1 VSVLQN
7 CVFGFFAISISIT
20 DVKTH
25 KIRNRTLLL
34 FTGTIVVSSFIPSS
48 AELNPFAGIQF
59 LTIFSLL
66 HVLSNSVRESG
77 GIGFG
82 DVKLVA
88 VLAFAFFDSGVQSL
102 AIFFIALWLALLAH
116 TSLYFL
122 IYRKFP
128 RRIALAPDI
137 FLASGLYL
145 YAPIALLLPQ

>member
-1 VSVLQN
+1 M
-7 CVFGFFAISISIT
+7 
-20 DVKTH
+20 
-25 KIRNRTLLL
+25 
-34 FTGTIVVSSFIPSS
+34 VVSSFIPSS
-48 AELNPFAGIQF
+48 AELNLLAGLQF
-59 LTIFSLL
+59 LAVFSLL
-66 HVLSNSVRESG
+66 YVLSNSVRESG

-122 IYRKFP
+122 IYRTFP

-145 YAPIALLLPQ
+145 YTPIALLLPQ

>member
-7 CVFGFFAISISIT
+7 CVFGCFAIFISIA
-20 DVKTH
+20 DVKSH

-34 FTGTIVVSSFIPSS
+34 FFGTVVLTSFIPSS
-48 AELNPFAGIQF
+48 AELNPLAGLQF
-59 LTIFSLL
+59 LAVFTLL
-66 HVLSNSVRESG
+66 YVLSNSIRESG

-88 VLAFAFFDSGVQSL
+88 LLAFAFFDSGLQSV
-102 AIFFIALWLALLAH
+102 AIFFIALWLALVAH
-116 TSLYFL
+116 TSLYF
-122 IYRKFP
+122 IIHRKFP

-145 YAPIALLLPQ
+145 YAPIAFLLPQ

>member
-25 KIRNRTLLL
+25 KIRYRSLLL
-34 FTGTIVVSSFIPSS
+34 FTGTMVVSSFIPSS
-48 AELNPFAGIQF
+48 AELNLLAGLQF
-59 LTIFSLL
+59 LAVFSLL
-66 HVLSNSVRESG
+66 YVLSNSVRESG

-122 IYRKFP
+122 IYRTFP

>member
-1 VSVLQN
+1 MSALQN
-7 CVFGFFAISISIT
+7 CLFGLFAISISIT

-25 KIRNRTLLL
+25 KIRNRSLLL
-34 FTGTIVVSSFIPSS
+34 FTGTMVVSSFIPSS
-48 AELNPFAGIQF
+48 AELNLLAGLQF
-59 LTIFSLL
+59 LAVFSLL
-66 HVLSNSVRESG
+66 YVLSNSVRESG

-88 VLAFAFFDSGVQSL
+88 VLAFAFFDSGLQSL

-122 IYRKFP
+122 IYRTIP